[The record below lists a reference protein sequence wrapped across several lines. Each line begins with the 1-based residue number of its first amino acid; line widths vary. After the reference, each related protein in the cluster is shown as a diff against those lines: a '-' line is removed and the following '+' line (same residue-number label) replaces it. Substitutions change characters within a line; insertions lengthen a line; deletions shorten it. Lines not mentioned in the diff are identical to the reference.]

1 MIGFSSTH
9 GSGTGGVVSVI
20 RISGISKTCGT
31 LGISSR
37 LIVLGGGGGSWGGLF
52 VLNLMLLPERCGL
65 CE

>member
-20 RISGISKTCGT
+20 RMSGISKTCGT
-31 LGISSR
+31 LGISR
-37 LIVLGGGGGSWGGLF
+37 LIVLGGGSWGGLF
-52 VLNLMLLPERCGL
+52 VLALMLLPERCGL